1 MLGVSDILTMI
12 SMGQKVVRTLA
23 DLKKDTQSLRPAAPP
38 PPDVH
43 GPRIAAIEKRLDDLE
58 TASKEQ
64 DQRLN
69 ALANALRDTLKVTE
83 ALSDRVAV
91 IFWIAL
97 AGCVLAAIAAVASL
111 IFLIHGVH

>member
-1 MLGVSDILTMI
+1 MLGVSDILTMV
-12 SMGQKVVRTLA
+12 SMGQKLVRTLA
-23 DLKKDTQSLRPAAPP
+23 DLKKDTQSLRPATPP
-38 PPDVH
+38 ADLH
-43 GPRIAAIEKRLDDLE
+43 GTRIAVIEKRLDDLE
-58 TASKEQ
+58 TAAREQ

-69 ALANALRDTLKVTE
+69 GLADALRDTLKVTE

-97 AGCVLAAIAAVASL
+97 SGCVLAAIAAVASL